1 MRRWQ
6 PSFAP
11 GMVCS
16 LLAGLC
22 LHAAQQPKVEP
33 PAQRTTV
40 EYTSESFPYF
50 SFDELKTLSLNQPIP
65 PELDAKLDKVLRG
78 VIVSRAGTASPQLP
92 DRGNIGKVLRVA
104 DWNIERG
111 EHFDQVDQTLRSS
124 PELAAAIKTRAASD
138 DAIANRLTSDDAL
151 LRASDILVLNEADL
165 GVTRSGYRD
174 VAKELA
180 DHLGMSYVFG
190 TEFLEVDPLKLG
202 TETIK
207 KEEVGGDEELEK
219 ELNSDLK
226 PDPAR
231 YKGLHGTTLLTR
243 LPIDTVEMVQLP
255 VCHDWFTDEIKQ
267 SALIE
272 KGKRVGSD
280 VIFLEKIDR
289 EIRRGGRM
297 ALIVR
302 LKLPESPTGYITVVA
317 THLENKCK
325 PECRLTQMK
334 MLLDQ
339 VKTISDPVV
348 LAGDLNTT
356 GADGANLSVQYIV
369 VKKVKDYRFWVRQS
383 LLFATPV
390 PSLHMLKYFKNYTDP
405 TARDIKFLVE
415 NREAGLFNSTQ
426 KMQFHDGDQFDFRG
440 ESDRTVNGRRK
451 RLADSNERASKGFDY
466 TFALPR
472 DFKGIVGREKLDWIF
487 VKPVDACSEPDKGHL
502 FVPYYGQTM
511 VELDNVYPQQSA
523 DHSPLIADLRLTSDK
538 PDEHCPSETTPST
551 KSNKSQ

>member
-1 MRRWQ
+1 MRTWQ
-6 PSFAP
+6 PSFAS
-11 GMVCS
+11 GVVCS

-22 LHAAQQPKVEP
+22 VHAAQQPKVEP
-33 PAQRTTV
+33 PTQRTTV

-92 DRGNIGKVLRVA
+92 DRGKIGKVLRVA

-111 EHFDQVDQTLRSS
+111 EHFDQVDQTLLGS
-124 PELAAAIKTRAASD
+124 PELAAAIKTRAAG
-138 DAIANRLTSDDAL
+138 DAAIVNRLTSDDAL

-190 TEFLEVDPLKLG
+190 TEFVEVDPLKLG
-202 TETIK
+202 TETIT

-219 ELNSDLK
+219 ELNADLK

-231 YKGLHGTTLLTR
+231 YKGLHGTTLLTT
-243 LPIDTVEMVQLP
+243 LPIDTVETVQLP
-255 VCHDWFTDEIKQ
+255 VCHDWFTDELKQ

-272 KGKRVGSD
+272 KGKRLGSD

-302 LKLPESPTGYITVVA
+302 LKFAESPTGYITVVA

-334 MLLDQ
+334 MLLER

-348 LAGDLNTT
+348 LAGDLNTM
-356 GADGANLSVQYIV
+356 GGDGSNLSVQYIV
-369 VKKVKDYRFWVRQS
+369 VKKVKDYRFWVRQA

-390 PSLHMLKYFKNYTDP
+390 PSLNILKYYKNYTDP

-415 NREAGLFNSTQ
+415 NREAALFSNTQ
-426 KMQFHDGDQFDFRG
+426 KMRFQDGDQFDFRG
-440 ESDRTVNGRRK
+440 ESERTVNGRGK
-451 RLADSNERASKGFDY
+451 RLADSNERAKKGFEY

-472 DFKGIVGREKLDWIF
+472 DFKGLVGREKLDWIF
-487 VKPVDACSEPDKGHL
+487 VKPVNVCSGPGNGQL
-502 FVPYYGQTM
+502 FAAYYGQTM
-511 VELDNVYPQQSA
+511 RELDNVYPQQSA
-523 DHSPLIADLRLTSDK
+523 DHYPLIADLRLTSDK
-538 PDEHCPSETTPST
+538 PDEHCPAETTPST
-551 KSNKSQ
+551 KSDKFQ